1 VLSHALEGILTG
13 KRPAIDEVSVRLNI
27 ELDPGLTGMI
37 TDAAPAFAMIL
48 AATAVALGS
57 RLAKVRLKQ
66 SASPVTSLK
75 WLSCTEHTRSLLAL
89 NDHTV
94 SRYHSII
101 PGKEDPDVWPLE
113 CTSVLALD
121 AGLDRGPS

>member
-48 AATAVALGS
+48 AATAVAL
-57 RLAKVRLKQ
+57 V
-66 SASPVTSLK
+66 
-75 WLSCTEHTRSLLAL
+75 
-89 NDHTV
+89 
-94 SRYHSII
+94 
-101 PGKEDPDVWPLE
+101 PG
-113 CTSVLALD
+113 
-121 AGLDRGPS
+121 